1 MATFIDDLLKGN
13 FSDAFSFLSPSDLD
27 EKKIKDLTKEEIDLL
42 MQNLPVSA
50 EERGSSLIRG
60 LQSGIQPT
68 DEEPPTEEPSFDF
81 KDALSS
87 LGSQGG
93 RPQSLGSTSPRS
105 GPAVPQGS
113 TRFSP
118 TPEPIQYGVPLEVL
132 TNIQLRAQTEAYLRN
147 LYDQAM
153 RERIRRPNVISLI

>member
-1 MATFIDDLLKGN
+1 MYDFFDFLNEKEQDRIREIEVYSKTDPLDNIKPRYVGDLE
-13 FSDAFSFLSPSDLD
+13 
-27 EKKIKDLTKEEIDLL
+27 EKARKTISKSAYADTTSEKPEEL
-42 MQNLPVSA
+42 
-50 EERGSSLIRG
+50 
-60 LQSGIQPT
+60 
-68 DEEPPTEEPSFDF
+68 EEPSFDWEEF
-81 KDALSS
+81 GKDALGS